1 MNPPNWFNVIQNSQ
15 DVTYDSLNMT
25 AISNGTYPAANSDG
39 WDTFR
44 SSNLVI
50 QNCNVNNDDD
60 CVAFKPNS
68 TEILV
73 QNMHCN
79 GSHGI
84 SVGSLGQY
92 LGETDIVENVYISN
106 MHMSNAGVSNSVCVI
121 NHIISLDLQAGARI
135 KVWPGV
141 PPGAAYG
148 SGGGT
153 GYVQNI
159 TYDGFHNQNNAW
171 AIEITQCYGVSNQSI
186 CNAYPSSL
194 VIENCYFY
202 NFDGTT
208 STEYEPY
215 VATVV
220 CSSPNVC
227 SDLYVKN
234 FTVVSPEGTNAA
246 VCTNVSLLDLVY
258 F

>member
-44 SSNLVI
+44 SSNIVI

-106 MHMSNAGVSNSVCVI
+106 IHMSNASVSDGICIQLYFSQQ
-121 NHIISLDLQAGARI
+121 ISRTALVSKSGLVYLPELHTVAAEEMVTFATLPTMGSTTRI
-135 KVWPGV
+135 TPGR
-141 PPGAAYG
+141 
-148 SGGGT
+148 SK
-153 GYVQNI
+153 
-159 TYDGFHNQNNAW
+159 
-171 AIEITQCYGVSNQSI
+171 
-186 CNAYPSSL
+186 
-194 VIENCYFY
+194 
-202 NFDGTT
+202 
-208 STEYEPY
+208 
-215 VATVV
+215 
-220 CSSPNVC
+220 SPNATE
-227 SDLYVKN
+227 SQ
-234 FTVVSPEGTNAA
+234 TSRSATRIPAA
-246 VCTNVSLLDLVY
+246 
-258 F
+258 